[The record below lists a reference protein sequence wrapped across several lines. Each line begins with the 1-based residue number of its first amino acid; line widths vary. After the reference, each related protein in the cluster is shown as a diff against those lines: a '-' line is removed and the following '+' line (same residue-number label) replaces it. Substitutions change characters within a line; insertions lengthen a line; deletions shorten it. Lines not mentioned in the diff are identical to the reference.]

1 MAIVSTIVLPL
12 AKRGD
17 IKIDNIKNDDI
28 DINHDRDDVVFGSKR
43 IIPSLV
49 FLALLRKRRTREVAG
64 WLAD

>member
-43 IIPSLV
+43 IIP
-49 FLALLRKRRTREVAG
+49 
-64 WLAD
+64 